1 MQKIPASEPG
11 ASRAPRGRPT
21 WPIGGRGGPGR
32 GRQRLGDLGKGGVAQ
47 DPAVEGD
54 HHRELLGGC
63 ADLLQHPSAAAPDP
77 SHITS

>member
-1 MQKIPASEPG
+1 MATEPSPTAPATRLVDPWRTSPAADS
-11 ASRAPRGRPT
+11 ASATSAKEGS
-21 WPIGGRGGPGR
+21 
-32 GRQRLGDLGKGGVAQ
+32 AQ
-47 DPAVEGD
+47 DEAVEGD